1 MFSLSNKLALLCST
15 AKRLASTLNMH
26 DTTASQFFPQ
36 PEGPFE
42 ANPDEVQH
50 HWDTRE
56 IKLKNLLGMDL
67 PPSTYR

>member
-1 MFSLSNKLALLCST
+1 
-15 AKRLASTLNMH
+15 MH